1 MESIL
6 ECVLLAMENWDLD
19 KKYAD
24 ISKNIVAQVLITV
37 FTYMKYAFYF
47 HAIFQISTIFLVGG
61 EVKIFYP
68 PNHFK
73 VHKTLI
79 VN

>member
-19 KKYAD
+19 KKYAV

-37 FTYMKYAFYF
+37 FT
-47 HAIFQISTIFLVGG
+47 
-61 EVKIFYP
+61 
-68 PNHFK
+68 
-73 VHKTLI
+73 
-79 VN
+79 